1 MFSSTIAANDT
12 DCLDRGLVANRI
24 YYWNPTMYHIQNSI
38 GQTWTSLNET
48 PENTEV
54 KVSYLLFDKV
64 LQLSLQLRDLVR
76 MA

>member
-12 DCLDRGLVANRI
+12 DCLDRGVVADRI
-24 YYWNPTMYHIQNSI
+24 YHRNPTMNHIQNSI
-38 GQTWTSLNET
+38 GQTWESLNET
-48 PENTEV
+48 SENTEA
-54 KVSYLLFDKV
+54 KVANLLFDKV